1 MKKQRNQLSNL
12 LILAISLVL
21 LTSMGRSSSQ
31 TAPSTTHNKQ
41 GAAKTNTLRLGII
54 SINNAKIPTGPTGW
68 AIRQGKLL
76 PELRK
81 LGITEVK
88 TFSFPN
94 GPNLNEALVA
104 GQLDVGIY
112 GDTPALVAKAN
123 GMPTRLISQE
133 QVGMNAWLLAKK
145 NGVRSVAELKGQKVA
160 TSKGSYMHRYLMG
173 LLQKTG
179 LQNQVTVVHLL
190 PNEAQA
196 ALQRGDV
203 AAIAASTGTG
213 PLLRKKGFPVID
225 EASKH
230 PNLRG
235 TSVTVATEAF
245 LAQYPKLPHTWNQV
259 KLASVKSIKANP
271 EAYYQFHSQV
281 SGYPVD
287 VVKDSFPI
295 KQFPEEPFPK
305 QGLALL
311 EGTKQFLV
319 SQKLTRSDFKIND
332 WVALQQ

>member
-1 MKKQRNQLSNL
+1 MKKQRNQLSTL
-12 LILAISLVL
+12 LTLTVSLVL
-21 LTSMGRSSSQ
+21 LTSAGRSSSQ
-31 TAPSTTHNKQ
+31 IVSTTYNKQ
-41 GAAKTNTLRLGII
+41 GAAKTTTLRLGII

-68 AIRQGKLL
+68 AIQQGKLL

-145 NGVRSVAELKGQKVA
+145 NGARSVAELKGQKVA
-160 TSKGSYMHRYLMG
+160 TSKGSYMHRYLIG

-196 ALQRGDV
+196 ALSRGDI

-213 PLLRKKGFPVID
+213 PLLSSKGFPVID

-230 PNLRG
+230 PDLRG
-235 TSVTVATEAF
+235 TSVTVVTEAF
-245 LAQYPKLPHTWNQV
+245 LAQYPKLPQTWNQV

-271 EAYYQFHSQV
+271 QAYYQFHSQV

-287 VVKDSFPI
+287 IVKASFPI

-332 WVALQQ
+332 WVASQY